1 MSEKSGNKSTQQEAQ
16 TEQNK
21 GNTNSI
27 NAKLNNIKD
36 IVARNSSGISFFYI
50 FIFILMLLLLS
61 GAGFGIQ
68 RTVVY
73 FRKKNENTQNKENN
87 QPDININ
94 INNPNENTP
103 NDVLEETSNDIS
115 SINNDLNN
123 TISNNNIS
131 NLRDMNPEDYLKHI
145 METQITNSANY
156 VDNKFG
162 DFNQLY
168 FKLLQQET
176 NKMNNKNDSLKVD
189 MSNMLSLREQN
200 HRRQVFLEVLLFNLV
215 QKHKELLEQVDQH
228 NTKEAD
234 NSDKLKQVLYV
245 NQLLQNKI
253 NKLMGEKKNLEREK
267 DIIKNIGK
275 TFKFM
280 KVGPKMYKE
289 LKNLNLDKNLPEKV
303 RENIKNKGMVHV
315 IKV

>member
-1 MSEKSGNKSTQQEAQ
+1 MEYK
-16 TEQNK
+16 EQ
-21 GNTNSI
+21 
-27 NAKLNNIKD
+27 L
-36 IVARNSSGISFFYI
+36 YI
-50 FIFILMLLLLS
+50 LE
-61 GAGFGIQ
+61 
-68 RTVVY
+68 
-73 FRKKNENTQNKENN
+73 KKNENSQNEGNN

-94 INNPNENTP
+94 ANENINDNINKSINDNINKSINENTP
-103 NDVLEETSNDIS
+103 NDILGTSNDIVS
-115 SINNDLNN
+115 RNNNLNN
-123 TISNNNIS
+123 ALSNDTLSNDNIS

-145 METQITNSANY
+145 METQITNSTNY

-168 FKLLQQET
+168 FKLLQKET
-176 NKMNNKNDSLKVD
+176 DKLNNQNDSLKVD

-215 QKHKELLEQVDQH
+215 QKHKELLEQVDKH
-228 NTKEAD
+228 KAREAD
-234 NSDKLKQVLYV
+234 DSDKLKQVLYV

>member
-1 MSEKSGNKSTQQEAQ
+1 MSDKSGNKSTQQEAQ
-16 TEQNK
+16 TEQNR

-36 IVARNSSGISFFYI
+36 IVVRNSSGISFFYI

-176 NKMNNKNDSLKVD
+176 NKMNNQNDSLKVD

>member
-1 MSEKSGNKSTQQEAQ
+1 MSDKSGNKPAQQDTQ

-21 GNTNSI
+21 GNNNSI
-27 NAKLNNIKD
+27 NAKLNSIKD
-36 IVARNSSGISFFYI
+36 IVVSNSSGISFFNI
-50 FIFILMLLLLS
+50 FIFILVLLLLS
-61 GAGFGIQ
+61 GTGFGIQ

-73 FRKKNENTQNKENN
+73 FRNKNKSNEENKQS
-87 QPDININ
+87 DININ
-94 INNPNENTP
+94 INNPNENTH
-103 NDVLEETSNDIS
+103 NDMLRTSNNALVR
-115 SINNDLNN
+115 NNNLNN
-123 TISNNNIS
+123 TLSNDNIS
-131 NLRDMNPEDYLKHI
+131 NLRDMNPEDYLKNI
-145 METQITNSANY
+145 METQITNSTNY

-176 NKMNNKNDSLKVD
+176 DKLNNQNDSLKID

-215 QKHKELLEQVDQH
+215 QKHKELLEQVDKH
-228 NTKEAD
+228 KTKEAD
-234 NSDKLKQVLYV
+234 DSDKLKQVLYV